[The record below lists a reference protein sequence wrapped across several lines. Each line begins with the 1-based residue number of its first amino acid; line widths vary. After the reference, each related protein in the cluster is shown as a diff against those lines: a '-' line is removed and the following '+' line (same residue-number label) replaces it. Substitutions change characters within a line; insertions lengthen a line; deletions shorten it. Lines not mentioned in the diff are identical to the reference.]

1 MVLSAFDL
9 PGSEA
14 GLKQNSY
21 TVTKKNMWL
30 CLIELA
36 TKRFNG
42 KNFGFQKWAY
52 MLKGIF
58 HMMSF
63 QAKLEGC
70 ILNLALNL
78 TI

>member
-1 MVLSAFDL
+1 
-9 PGSEA
+9 
-14 GLKQNSY
+14 
-21 TVTKKNMWL
+21 MWL
-30 CLIELA
+30 CFIELA
-36 TKRFNG
+36 TNWLNG